1 MIYLMWEVSMS
12 RLFLPSLKKD
22 RFLRRMQKHFKAIGI
37 SYKNTS
43 LEVRE
48 SVAFD
53 ETQTK
58 QFLGSVRELTG
69 IEEALLVSTCNRTEL
84 YYYANKDWNREL
96 ARLIDV
102 FHSNDAQLFSKHCVI
117 YNHDEAL
124 NQLFKVSLGLESM
137 VLGDIQIS
145 NQIKK
150 SYQWTADEQMAG
162 PFLHRLLHTIFYTNK
177 RAVQETSIHDGTA
190 SVASAA
196 VDLANKFMMNYVSPK
211 VLVVGLGEIGQNV
224 AENLKGTS
232 AQVTLV
238 NRSFEKTQKLADE
251 LSFESRRFEDLN
263 ALINDAHI
271 VISAVQ
277 AETPVITSEMIRES
291 GVPRLFIDLSVP
303 RSIDN
308 SLETLPGVLLYNVDQ
323 LEEKTASALLKRDAA
338 VTEVQMILEK
348 SIEEFNNWAQE
359 MEVSPAIKKFKNALE
374 EIRKEELSRYLEKAD
389 AEQIKLLEDA
399 TKSMMQRVI
408 KLPVL
413 QLKAACKRGE
423 ADQLVGLLN
432 DLFNLEKEE
441 TKSSK

>member
-12 RLFLPSLKKD
+12 TLFLPSLKKEQ
-22 RFLRRMQKHFKAIGI
+22 FLLRMQKHFKAIGI

-58 QFLGSVRELTG
+58 KFLGRVRELTG
-69 IEEALLVSTCNRTEL
+69 IEEALLISTCNRTEL
-84 YYYANKDWNREL
+84 YYYADKDWNRDL
-96 ARLIDV
+96 AILIDV
-102 FHSNDAQLFSKHCVI
+102 FHANEDQLFLRHCIV

-124 NQLFKVSLGLESM
+124 TQIFKVSLGLDSM

-145 NQIKK
+145 NQVKK

-190 SVASAA
+190 SLASAA

-251 LSFESRRFEDLN
+251 LSFESQRFEDLN
-263 ALINDAHI
+263 TLINNAHI

-277 AETPVITSEMIRES
+277 AETPIITSEMILES

-308 SLETLPGVLLYNVDQ
+308 SLEALPGVLLYNVDQ
-323 LEEKTASALLKRDAA
+323 LEEKTASALLKREAA
-338 VTEVQMILEK
+338 VAEVQMILEK

>member
-1 MIYLMWEVSMS
+1 
-12 RLFLPSLKKD
+12 
-22 RFLRRMQKHFKAIGI
+22 
-37 SYKNTS
+37 
-43 LEVRE
+43 
-48 SVAFD
+48 
-53 ETQTK
+53 
-58 QFLGSVRELTG
+58 
-69 IEEALLVSTCNRTEL
+69 
-84 YYYANKDWNREL
+84 
-96 ARLIDV
+96 
-102 FHSNDAQLFSKHCVI
+102 
-117 YNHDEAL
+117 
-124 NQLFKVSLGLESM
+124 
-137 VLGDIQIS
+137 
-145 NQIKK
+145 K

-190 SVASAA
+190 SLASAA

-251 LSFESRRFEDLN
+251 LSFESQRFEDLN
-263 ALINDAHI
+263 ALINNAHI

-277 AETPVITSEMIRES
+277 AETPIITSEMILES

-308 SLETLPGVLLYNVDQ
+308 SLEALPGVLLYNVDQ
-323 LEEKTASALLKRDAA
+323 LEEKTASALLKREAA
-338 VTEVQMILEK
+338 VAEVQMILEK